1 MELEAEVEALAPRLL
16 RYCLGRLGDR
26 ALAEE
31 VSQEALTALVD
42 RWRRHGPPDSPVAF
56 AFSIARRRA
65 SRLAWRR
72 RLMSP
77 WDDSVHREGNVA
89 TPEAVYAPR
98 ERLGRTL
105 AGLATLSSREREALL
120 LVSVGELNTEEAA
133 RAQGVSRSAIKMR
146 VHRARRKLLALLEES
161 DDRQSI

>member
-1 MELEAEVEALAPRLL
+1 MDLEEEVEALAPRLL
-16 RYCLGRLGDR
+16 SYCLGRLGDR

-56 AFSIARRRA
+56 AFSVARRRA
-65 SRLAWRR
+65 GRLAWRR

-77 WDDSVHREGNVA
+77 WNESVHHSGKA
-89 TPEAVYAPR
+89 AAPDDVYAPR

-105 AGLATLSSREREALL
+105 AALATLPMREREALL
-120 LVSVGELNTEEAA
+120 LVAVGELNTAEAA
-133 RAQGVSRSAIKMR
+133 RAQGISRSAIKMR

-161 DDRQSI
+161 NDE